1 MARSPCGVTPVPLL
15 AEQSGQARGARQQL
29 LSFFQ
34 RIRMISY
41 LFFLNLFLLIHGD
54 CLEFSHNQS
63 TNACLII
70 SNDDH
75 GRTSDRQYPECLR
88 CTIGSFVPPES
99 LQLEENSP
107 CSRISLQCIQ
117 IIFSNQTIFE
127 AFFDVHQ
134 PMLYDLFFK
143 DNGTDQ
149 NTLHVTLEENTL
161 NEINGD
167 FVQRTFH
174 ADQQAYRALLFE
186 LQHQDRPIAIH
197 RDLTNVTRLSMEII
211 LSCGEKRRVRETIYI
226 VHNRRI
232 TVETGEGACPATL
245 IPSMSTSSSPP
256 SSTIVLLE
264 SQPEPTRALLVI
276 GLLTTVLLSTL
287 TVLSIGAV
295 KYVARYFSRPRE
307 TIARRSTQHDVS
319 PATPLSIETPTVSVP
334 VKAPR
339 ALRGMRAVQLL
350 DDDV

>member
-1 MARSPCGVTPVPLL
+1 
-15 AEQSGQARGARQQL
+15 
-29 LSFFQ
+29 
-34 RIRMISY
+34 MISY
-41 LFFLNLFLLIHGD
+41 LFFLNFFLLIHGD

-75 GRTSDRQYPECLR
+75 SRNIDRQYPECLR
-88 CTIGSFVPPES
+88 CTIGAFVPPES
-99 LQLEENSP
+99 LQLEGENSP

-127 AFFDVHQ
+127 AFFDAHQ
-134 PMLYDLFFK
+134 PMLYDLFYK

-161 NEINGD
+161 DEINGD

-186 LQHQDRPIAIH
+186 LQHQERPIGIH

-211 LSCGEKRRVRETIYI
+211 LSCWEKRRSRETIYI

-232 TVETGEGACPATL
+232 TLQTGEGACPATL

-256 SSTIVLLE
+256 SSTIVLSG

-276 GLLTTVLLSTL
+276 GLLSTVLLSTL

-295 KYVARYFSRPRE
+295 KYVARYLSRPRE
-307 TIARRSTQHDVS
+307 TIARRSTVHDVS
-319 PATPLSIETPTVSVP
+319 PATPLSIETPAVAMP
-334 VKAPR
+334 IKAPR
-339 ALRGMRAVQLL
+339 PVRGMRAVQLL
-350 DDDV
+350 DDDI